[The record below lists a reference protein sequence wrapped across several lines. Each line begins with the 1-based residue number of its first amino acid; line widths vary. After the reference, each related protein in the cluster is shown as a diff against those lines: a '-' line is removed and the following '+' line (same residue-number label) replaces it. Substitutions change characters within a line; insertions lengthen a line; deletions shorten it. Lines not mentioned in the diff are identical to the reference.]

1 MPDDIWDDRR
11 AVSLYV
17 QATLA
22 LYSNR
27 YFQPYDPGLNYPAMT
42 QKPCYHEYARTG
54 RSWVKG
60 PYKGMNGTEQI
71 RWADS
76 SGGGETKKDG
86 FKQFCEKRCKCC
98 IDNGVDPVSSCVS
111 FVNGREQRLPTCTD
125 KPDTPPKYCSLC
137 GPTLNAPIDVQFWYP
152 TDP

>member
-17 QATLA
+17 QDTLA
-22 LYSNR
+22 LYSNGF
-27 YFQPYDPGLNYPAMT
+27 FQPFDPQDPHIAMT
-42 QKPCYHEYARTG
+42 LKPCYHEYVAPRPG
-54 RSWVKG
+54 WVKG
-60 PYKGMNGTEQI
+60 PYKGMNGTQQI

-76 SGGGETKKDG
+76 FNGGHADGG

-98 IDNGVDPVSSCVS
+98 LDNGVDPVSSSCR
-111 FVNGREQRLPTCTD
+111 GLRLPTCTD